1 MKQLWHMDRIKELDF
16 PSPIGFMKVGDFLP
30 QVIEEVNA
38 DYSTQYAILRK
49 SLREHGQLVPL
60 YVSRDFTRLRDGIH
74 RIAIAVSDLKW
85 NFMDVDNVRR
95 TTDWDNTE
103 EGQRYWQLWN
113 WRLRG
118 FHGDNRGQLPEPR
131 QVPDSQDI

>member
-49 SLREHGQLVPL
+49 SLREHGQLIPL

-74 RIAIAVSDLKW
+74 RIAIVVSDLKW

-118 FHGDNRGQLPEPR
+118 FSGETEKQLP
-131 QVPDSQDI
+131 